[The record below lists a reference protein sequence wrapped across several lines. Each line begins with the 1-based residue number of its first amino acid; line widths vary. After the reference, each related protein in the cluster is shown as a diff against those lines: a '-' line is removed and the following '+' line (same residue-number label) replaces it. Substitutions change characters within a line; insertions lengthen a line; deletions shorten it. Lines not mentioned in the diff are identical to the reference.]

1 MHKSSFQSGERRPFY
16 VFFAVA
22 QSGESNYFAMRE
34 EQVPRQRSSF
44 FAKVVWKLALYS
56 LVDSGG
62 RYRVCSIVFL
72 WCDFEVRSVRV
83 V

>member
-1 MHKSSFQSGERRPFY
+1 MHKSSFQSGERWPFY

-44 FAKVVWKLALYS
+44 FAKVVWKLALYIW
-56 LVDSGG
+56 LIRAGG
-62 RYRVCSIVFL
+62 TGYVLSCFFGVIL
-72 WCDFEVRSVRV
+72 K
-83 V
+83 